1 MAEIT
6 FDGVTKI
13 FGDDIRA
20 VDELSLHVD
29 DGDSWSSSDPQDVAR
44 RRH

>member
-29 DGDSWSSSDPQDVAR
+29 DGEFMVSSDPQDVAR